1 MMREDRKDRVIRNEK
16 IQSFERRIKMEQ
28 INNRM
33 ERIEEMQKERYLLDE
48 ERKKMEQ
55 NLNNKKSIML
65 DRLNKIIRSDENYT
79 KEEIIDYVFRDIK
92 PNTTKSLNN
101 TKSNFKL
108 YNDMDKENSK
118 DMSNINNNVTEE
130 KKEEVND
137 EQNKNEEYQDQNNNE
152 NNNENDENE
161 FKENNNDN
169 NKNNDN

>member
-1 MMREDRKDRVIRNEK
+1 
-16 IQSFERRIKMEQ
+16 
-28 INNRM
+28 
-33 ERIEEMQKERYLLDE
+33 MQKERYLLDE

-137 EQNKNEEYQDQNNNE
+137 
-152 NNNENDENE
+152 
-161 FKENNNDN
+161 
-169 NKNNDN
+169 